1 MQVQVQRV
9 RAAWATMPRRAQYA
23 VMGVAVAT
31 LFMLFFV
38 LRASTS
44 TEWATVTESGMTAD
58 KIGEAQT
65 VLEEG
70 GFEVRESEAGGA
82 LEVPKETSAKASAA
96 LIAGGIAAKG
106 NNTTCAE
113 MFGEKGSMGFSDTSK
128 TTNVKLETCQEGQ
141 TANVLEAIDGIEKA
155 SVDVTMADTSLF
167 TEEAQPAKASVAL
180 VTNGAQ
186 LSAKTVQGIQLSVS
200 NRFEG
205 LKPAAVS
212 IIDETGASISKTA
225 EDEQGD
231 NQSKK
236 LEIESKYN
244 ALTEAKLTAQFE
256 KIVGDGNVAVISN
269 AELDLDKIER
279 KVAEYAAPEGGEP
292 IVLLED
298 YEKELLKGAGETTVG
313 GVAGTGS
320 NQVDPD
326 DRRTTTADPVA
337 GADDGGDYAGDKA
350 KNTYAVNQVMEDI
363 VAAPGTVLRNR
374 GAVVVD
380 ESVDEAAANAVNNA
394 MQAWMGGNTQDSFS
408 FSRAPLASAKPIIA
422 AGAGSETRDAIAG
435 YLKWGLLGIGLIG
448 LAFVLRRT
456 LTQRTAELLAPAD
469 DLLMLD
475 SGDFTPIPIAELEAA
490 LAAGQPDKERA
501 DKQELQRKVEQIAD
515 AKPQDVANELRR
527 WMTTHDEA
535 APAFGQ
541 NPTRRAS

>member
-128 TTNVKLETCQEGQ
+128 TTNVKLETCQEGP

-298 YEKELLKGAGETTVG
+298 YEKELLKGAGETGIRLDGLTAISAMVAEATGVPVQPNRAIVGRNAFTHSSGIHQDGILKAAENYQFVAPELVGKQGHDFVLTARSGRNAVIHVAKSRGHVVAESDRDRLYTEFVRFADTVH
-313 GVAGTGS
+313 
-320 NQVDPD
+320 
-326 DRRTTTADPVA
+326 
-337 GADDGGDYAGDKA
+337 
-350 KNTYAVNQVMEDI
+350 
-363 VAAPGTVLRNR
+363 
-374 GAVVVD
+374 GAVDGSDLDALV
-380 ESVDEAAANAVNNA
+380 A
-394 MQAWMGGNTQDSFS
+394 
-408 FSRAPLASAKPIIA
+408 RALV
-422 AGAGSETRDAIAG
+422 GCR
-435 YLKWGLLGIGLIG
+435 
-448 LAFVLRRT
+448 V
-456 LTQRTAELLAPAD
+456 
-469 DLLMLD
+469 
-475 SGDFTPIPIAELEAA
+475 
-490 LAAGQPDKERA
+490 
-501 DKQELQRKVEQIAD
+501 
-515 AKPQDVANELRR
+515 
-527 WMTTHDEA
+527 
-535 APAFGQ
+535 
-541 NPTRRAS
+541 